1 MVALVINKILYLK
14 KFKTSKDLGSEV
26 DFLLLS
32 MPNLKHLKLK
42 MKKFHQQEL
51 SLILLNFKI
60 TNYHLISMYFRF
72 MKNLLAWL
80 EVSFLKKSL
89 FYRSISILFI
99 PSKFQYD

>member
-32 MPNLKHLKLK
+32 MPNLKHLILK

-51 SLILLNFKI
+51 S
-60 TNYHLISMYFRF
+60 
-72 MKNLLAWL
+72 
-80 EVSFLKKSL
+80 
-89 FYRSISILFI
+89 
-99 PSKFQYD
+99 